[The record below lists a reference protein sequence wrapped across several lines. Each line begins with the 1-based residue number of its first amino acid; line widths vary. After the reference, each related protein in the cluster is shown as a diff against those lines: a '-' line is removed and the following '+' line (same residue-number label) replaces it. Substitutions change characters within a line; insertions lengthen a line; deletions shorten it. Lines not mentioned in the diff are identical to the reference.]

1 MSQKKK
7 VILTCL
13 IIVVDCILL
22 VSILSVRSA
31 TMRNNLKKEIKDIVL
46 LDVTKDRY
54 NTKLKTSGKYGRIEK
69 TIKTYMDDYAVLLQD
84 VLGDIHDEKLTK
96 ILSFDNYNSDGPEF
110 KNSLQYLKDS
120 KTEFNNKIEKLI
132 KNSDEKSIIAYGE
145 ANLKNSS
152 LTSYKEL
159 VFNYG
164 LVNNLKATQTTLY
177 DTKVRVNN
185 IYDTSTE
192 VLNFLVKNKD
202 NWKLENKEIKFKNE
216 SLYKEYTNMIKKID
230 TK

>member
-120 KTEFNNKIEKLI
+120 KTEFNNNIEKLI

>member
-22 VSILSVRSA
+22 VSIFSIRSA

>member
-22 VSILSVRSA
+22 VSIFSIRSA

-110 KNSLQYLKDS
+110 KKSLQYLRES
-120 KTEFNNKIEKLI
+120 KTEFNNNIEKLI
-132 KNSDEKSIIAYGE
+132 KKSDEKSIIAYGE